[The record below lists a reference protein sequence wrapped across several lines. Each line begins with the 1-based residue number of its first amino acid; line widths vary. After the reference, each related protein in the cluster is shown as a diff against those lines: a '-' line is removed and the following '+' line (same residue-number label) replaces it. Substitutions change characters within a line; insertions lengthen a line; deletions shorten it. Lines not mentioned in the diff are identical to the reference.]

1 MRPRTLS
8 ASSLD
13 SYAGCPARF
22 EAEMARLRN
31 DSEPGIFGTAIH
43 TALDEYIDLLYFQTG
58 DGQDGGAMQLG
69 HDHELLLDKIWPSV
83 CDQSLGMKSEWI
95 ETGVTML
102 THWLHTRPLPYR
114 VLSREV
120 KESFDLVV
128 PGYGEVQPVTYIC
141 DRVDQREDGTIEIID
156 YKTQWANVSPTK
168 MYQLIQPGLYAAA
181 LRRKYGET
189 PLFVT
194 YDMLRY
200 DMVSVPF
207 TDTDIDGVERFLG
220 AQAKIIWDDDEPQ
233 EKINPKCS
241 FCPRKGVCETL
252 QTATE
257 IGWTPT
263 LPIEALIEIRDQVK
277 NREKA
282 LKQLIIDIDDV
293 ILAKFEAEQN
303 NVFDTGKYIAQA
315 AVKRNEVYDP
325 EVVLRVLGDDAI
337 PYLKVGKTALDREL
351 KRKRGGRF
359 TPEQADEIRS
369 LAQVTYGEPYV
380 TVEAKG
386 PVDIDE

>member
-22 EAEMARLRN
+22 EAEMSKLRN
-31 DSEPGIFGTAIH
+31 ESAPGIFGTAVH
-43 TALDEYIDLLYFQTG
+43 AALDEYIDVLYFQTG

-69 HDHELLLDKIWPSV
+69 HDPELLLDKIWPSV
-83 CDQSLGMKSEWI
+83 SDDALGLHSEWI
-95 ETGVTML
+95 HTGKDML
-102 THWLHTRPLPYR
+102 TRWLATRPLPFR

-168 MYQLIQPGLYAAA
+168 MYELVQPGLYAAA
-181 LRRKYGET
+181 IRRKYGET
-189 PLFVT
+189 PIFVT

-200 DMVSVPF
+200 DMVSVPY
-207 TDTDIDGVERFLG
+207 TDTDIDGIERFLG
-220 AQAKIIWDDDEPQ
+220 AQAKKIWDDNEPQ
-233 EKINPKCS
+233 ERINAKCP
-241 FCPRKGVCETL
+241 FCPRKAVCQTL
-252 QTATE
+252 LSAEE

-263 LPIEALIEIRDQVK
+263 LPIETLIEIRDQVTS
-277 NREKA
+277 RTKA
-282 LKQLIIDIDDV
+282 LKQLITDIDDV
-293 ILAKFEAEQN
+293 ILAKFEADHT
-303 NVFDTGKYIAQA
+303 NVFDAGKYIAQA
-315 AVKRNEVYDP
+315 AVRRNEIYDP

-337 PYLKVGKTALDREL
+337 PYLKVGKTALDKEL
-351 KRKRGGRF
+351 KRRKGGRF

-369 LAQVTYGEPYV
+369 LAQVSYGEPYV
-380 TVEAKG
+380 TVESKG
-386 PVDIDE
+386 PVDIDD